1 MNRGR
6 WAWVCV
12 FLFLSAIVTAT
23 LAQNRQPEEPSWAPK
38 PVQPTKWLPPN
49 KPHTKL
55 SEVKAKHKGEDDW
68 REEVVSDDHL
78 HAEYISM
85 AAGGKVSRRF
95 HPDTREWWVVMD
107 GQIRFEVENKESFV
121 ATKGSMIQVPMQT
134 IYAMETVGD
143 KPSLRF

>member
-6 WAWVCV
+6 WAWVGV
-12 FLFLSAIVTAT
+12 FLFLSAVVTAT

-55 SEVKAKHKGEDDW
+55 SEVKAKHKGKDDW

-107 GQIRFEVENKESFV
+107 GEIRFEGAGDYSGIESAPSVGPCF
-121 ATKGSMIQVPMQT
+121 GS
-134 IYAMETVGD
+134 TVSVREFYIT
-143 KPSLRF
+143 PLT